1 MTNHV
6 PEGSGWGTGVPGP
19 TRANGRLAPG
29 LRALAAPR
37 PLALPQPL
45 AALPP
50 PTTQRTRMLL
60 NRQKPNLLLHRNFC
74 EVRGLNSPEV
84 FA

>member
-50 PTTQRTRMLL
+50 P
-60 NRQKPNLLLHRNFC
+60 HHH
-74 EVRGLNSPEV
+74 PEDQDAV
-84 FA
+84 EPPET